1 MSVVIKTY
9 VQRFTLESAYDKR
22 IADAAKSISGSRWF
36 ANRKIWSFP
45 LSELENLKSA
55 LSKAEIIFSVEKGE
69 WNKISSSKIITVVN
83 FPHTTLFVTARGISN
98 FENTEAF
105 EEIKTLQDKNFK
117 HEYKNNSRFI
127 AFPYSH
133 LNKQKV
139 SEICA
144 KHGFGF
150 EYQVWSED

>member
-69 WNKISSSKIITVVN
+69 WNKISSS
-83 FPHTTLFVTARGISN
+83 
-98 FENTEAF
+98 
-105 EEIKTLQDKNFK
+105 
-117 HEYKNNSRFI
+117 RFI